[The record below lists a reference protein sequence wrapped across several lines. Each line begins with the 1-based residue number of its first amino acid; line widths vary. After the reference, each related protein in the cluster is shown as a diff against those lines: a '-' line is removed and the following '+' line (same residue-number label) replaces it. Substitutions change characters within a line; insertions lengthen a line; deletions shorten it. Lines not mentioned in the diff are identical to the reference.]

1 MRHKLRLRSECAFAG
16 AITNSFPKAI
26 NMSALCYLASVFFTM
41 LLVEKKTCIP
51 LLFRKFITWEPS
63 SNFKHFFSGMFLQL
77 WARRCHNYTRVE
89 QAYLTFL
96 LHQHNI
102 RNVKPRKKIPDC
114 LNKSHNLENQSVRF
128 S

>member
-26 NMSALCYLASVFFTM
+26 NMSALCCLASVFFTM

-63 SNFKHFFSGMFLQL
+63 NFKHFFLGCFYNFGRED
-77 WARRCHNYTRVE
+77 AT
-89 QAYLTFL
+89 
-96 LHQHNI
+96 I
-102 RNVKPRKKIPDC
+102 IPA
-114 LNKSHNLENQSVRF
+114 
-128 S
+128 